1 MVCMGCRVFDIVVK
15 CYIVK
20 DNILPQNFLFVI
32 T

>member
-1 MVCMGCRVFDIVVK
+1 MVCMGCRGVHIVIK
-15 CYIVK
+15 YYIVK